1 MNAFSLASN
10 TALVTGSTQG
20 IGLGIALG
28 LRAAGAA
35 VVFHGPGARPDAV
48 PADSA
53 YVGGDLLEAAA
64 PAAIVAAAFAARPGL
79 DLLVC
84 NAGSFF
90 DVPFLEMEATQWDRT
105 LNLNV
110 RATYFV
116 AQAFA
121 RALVE
126 RRRPGA
132 IVVISS
138 TNGFQSEPD
147 STAYDTS
154 KGALLMLTRSLAHS
168 LAPHR
173 IRVNGLAPGLI
184 HTPLTGTWLN
194 GRHPELRQL
203 YEKKILLGRIG
214 EPADVAGAAVFLLS
228 PAAGYITGQILTVDG
243 GLTVGQVGRL

>member
-1 MNAFSLASN
+1 MNAFSLATSA
-10 TALVTGSTQG
+10 ALVTGSTQG
-20 IGLGIALG
+20 IGHGIALG
-28 LRAAGAA
+28 LRGAGAA

-48 PADSA
+48 PADA
-53 YVGGDLLEAAA
+53 PYVAGDLLQEDS
-64 PAAIVAAAFAARPGL
+64 PAAIVAAALAARPEL

-90 DVPFLEMEATQWDRT
+90 DVPFLDMAAAQWDRT
-105 LNLNV
+105 MNLNV

-121 RALVE
+121 RAMVA
-126 RRRPGA
+126 RQRPGA
-132 IVVISS
+132 ILIISS

-154 KGALLMLTRSLAHS
+154 KGALVMLTRSLAHS

-184 HTPLTGTWLN
+184 HTPLTGVWLS
-194 GRHPELRQL
+194 GRQPELRQH
-203 YEKKILLGRIG
+203 YEKKILLGRVG
-214 EPADVAGAAVFLLS
+214 EPADCAGAAVFLLS
-228 PAAGYITGQILTVDG
+228 PAAAYITGQVLVVDG

>member
-10 TALVTGSTQG
+10 AALVTGSTQG

-35 VVFHGPGARPDAV
+35 VVFHGPGERPGAV
-48 PADSA
+48 PAEA
-53 YVGGDLLEAAA
+53 PYVAGDLLQADTPASVVGAALE
-64 PAAIVAAAFAARPGL
+64 ARPGL

-90 DVPFLEMEATQWDRT
+90 DVPFLDMAAAEWERT

-110 RATYFV
+110 RATYFA

-121 RALVE
+121 RALVA
-126 RRRPGA
+126 RQRPGSIL
-132 IVVISS
+132 IVSS

-154 KGALLMLTRSLAHS
+154 KGALVMLTRSLAHS

-173 IRVNGLAPGLI
+173 IRVNGIAPGLI

-194 GRHPELRQL
+194 GRQPELRQH
-203 YEKKILLGRIG
+203 YERKILLGRVG
-214 EPADVAGAAVFLLS
+214 EPADCAGAAVFLLS
-228 PAAGYITGQILTVDG
+228 AAASYITGQVLVVDG